1 MHLACNLRVN
11 HAMNI
16 SMGYGLRILSAA
28 VISSALLLAQPAL
41 ADYTVEA
48 VVDGG
53 TIQGVVKL
61 AGAPPQLGP
70 IETTKN
76 RDYCGQF
83 IPSPVYTVG
92 KDSGLGNVEVY
103 LKDIAKGKALLTDTI
118 SLVNEHCMFNPRV
131 QGANIGQ
138 QITVSSNDPVLH
150 STHPQ
155 NASTN
160 ATIYNIA
167 LPFKG
172 FSVTKPLPAI
182 PELIKV
188 KCDAHEWMHAWIWEL
203 DHPYF
208 ATTRDDGHFT
218 IKDVPPGTYTLVAWH
233 EAAGE
238 KRTSVTV
245 SAGNT
250 ATVDI
255 ELAAT
260 KAP

>member
-1 MHLACNLRVN
+1 MRF
-11 HAMNI
+11 
-16 SMGYGLRILSAA
+16 GLLGAS
-28 VISSALLLAQPAL
+28 VVSALLLARPVL

-61 AGAPPQLGP
+61 SGATPQLAP
-70 IETTKN
+70 IETNKN
-76 RDYCGQF
+76 RDYCGQS
-83 IPSPVYTVG
+83 IASPVYDVG

-103 LKDIAKGKALLTDTI
+103 LKDITQGKALLTNPI

-138 QITVSSNDPVLH
+138 LVKISSEDPILH

-203 DHPYF
+203 NHPYF
-208 ATTRDDGHFT
+208 ATTEDDGHFT

-245 SAGNT
+245 SAGKT
-250 ATVDI
+250 ATVAI
-255 ELAAT
+255 ELAAPKT
-260 KAP
+260 P

>member
-1 MHLACNLRVN
+1 MKIPLR
-11 HAMNI
+11 
-16 SMGYGLRILSAA
+16 YGLKILTAS
-28 VISSALLLAQPAL
+28 VISGTLCLARPAL
-41 ADYTVEA
+41 ADYTAEA
-48 VVDGG
+48 VVNGG
-53 TIQGVVKL
+53 TIEGFVKL
-61 AGAPPQLGP
+61 SGTAPHIAP
-70 IETTKN
+70 IEVTKN
-76 RDYCGQF
+76 VDYCGQS
-83 IPSPVYTVG
+83 IASPVYEVG
-92 KDSGLGNVEVY
+92 KDGGLGNVEVY
-103 LKDIAKGKALLTDTI
+103 LKDIARGKPLQTDTI
-118 SLVNEHCMFNPRV
+118 SLVNEHCMFNPRM
-131 QGANIGQ
+131 QGANVGQ
-138 QITVSSNDPVLH
+138 LIKISSNDPMLH

-188 KCDAHEWMHAWIWEL
+188 KCDAHDWMHAWIWEL
-203 DHPYF
+203 DNPYF
-208 ATTRDDGHFT
+208 ATTGDDGHFT

-245 SAGNT
+245 TAGKT
-250 ATVDI
+250 ATVYI